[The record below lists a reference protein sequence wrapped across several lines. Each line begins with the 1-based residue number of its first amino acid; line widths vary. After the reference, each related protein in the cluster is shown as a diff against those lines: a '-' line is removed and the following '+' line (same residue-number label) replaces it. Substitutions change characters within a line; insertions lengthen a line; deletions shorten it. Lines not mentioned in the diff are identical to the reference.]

1 MARAI
6 WSGAVSFGLVTVPV
20 RLYTATDPQDV
31 RFRQFQKGTGQR
43 IRYQRVAEESGE
55 EVDYEDIVK
64 GYEVEKGRFVIVTP
78 EELAA
83 VEPSKSRTIDI
94 EDFVDLDEI
103 DPIYFEKT
111 YFLGPAPDVGAEKPY
126 VLLHRAMRETN
137 KVAIARFV
145 MRSKQYLAAIRPYGE
160 LLALETLYFADEV
173 RGADSV
179 ENLPEDV
186 EVSDRELSI
195 AKQLIESMATE
206 WEPERYRDTYRE
218 RVLELIERKAQGEEI
233 VVEPEA
239 ETPQVVDLM
248 EALRASV
255 EQAKQRGGKPPSAAA
270 RDDGEAAVGDDLSEL
285 SKEELYERASQAGIA
300 GRSKMSKDELIAALT
315 KKRAS

>member
-1 MARAI
+1 
-6 WSGAVSFGLVTVPV
+6 
-20 RLYTATDPQDV
+20 
-31 RFRQFQKGTGQR
+31 
-43 IRYQRVAEESGE
+43 
-55 EVDYEDIVK
+55 
-64 GYEVEKGRFVIVTP
+64 
-78 EELAA
+78 
-83 VEPSKSRTIDI
+83 
-94 EDFVDLDEI
+94 
-103 DPIYFEKT
+103 
-111 YFLGPAPDVGAEKPY
+111 
-126 VLLHRAMRETN
+126 HRAMRETN